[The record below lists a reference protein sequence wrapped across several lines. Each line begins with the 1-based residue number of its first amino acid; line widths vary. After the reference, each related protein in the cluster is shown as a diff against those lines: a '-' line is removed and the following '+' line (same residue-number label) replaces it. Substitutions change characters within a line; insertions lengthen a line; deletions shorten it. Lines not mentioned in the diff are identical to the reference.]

1 MFGLYQKK
9 YVFSVLSPGLVM
21 QRQIVPSINNV
32 CVKIGRSD
40 ADTFFLEKMDM
51 IFRPDGAVIILGGHR

>member
-1 MFGLYQKK
+1 M
-9 YVFSVLSPGLVM
+9 FSVLSPGLVM

-51 IFRPDGAVIILGGHR
+51 IFQPDGAVIILGGHR

>member
-1 MFGLYQKK
+1 M
-9 YVFSVLSPGLVM
+9 FSVLSLGLVM

-40 ADTFFLEKMDM
+40 ADTFFSGE
-51 IFRPDGAVIILGGHR
+51 DGYDFPARWCSHNTGRTSLMY